1 MVQYPPFQSRHE
13 QTRAVSVRD
22 QIQMAL
28 AIADPPLLKSLLVNC
43 LPAIASPFHIGAVS
57 SQVSI
62 PIKDQPSADGIV
74 QYEAI
79 RCVLADS
86 CPQLEQVSSNG
97 GWTKESKELTRI
109 TQHESELH
117 TLAQNLPLAPVI
129 SLLSNT
135 GFQQDQIQEILR
147 LPHYAW
153 HKSWWY
159 AIDAEGNFTIPFL
172 RCIRTF
178 HYPDGTLTL
187 HYKDFYDQKKPDCFT
202 TLPQK
207 VLIAIR
213 TDTYGFAETLQQLN
227 RQRDAL
233 GIAKAILVC
242 QTASELEIQAF
253 IKQNISLYPAT
264 DLILPVQANCQLCAR
279 HECPMNHRPDSPIVM
294 CRGFLVESE
303 FV

>member
-1 MVQYPPFQSRHE
+1 VVQNPLFHPTNEPAR
-13 QTRAVSVRD
+13 TANVRD

-28 AIADPPLLKSLLVNC
+28 AIADSTLLKSLLVNC
-43 LPAIASPFHIGAVS
+43 LPAIATPFHIGSVS

-62 PIKDQPSADGIV
+62 PIKDHPSADGIV

-79 RCVLADS
+79 HCVLSDS
-86 CPQLEQVSSNG
+86 RPQLEQFPSNS
-97 GWTKESKELTRI
+97 GWTKDSKELTRI

-117 TLAQNLPLAPVI
+117 TLVQNLPLAPVI

-135 GFQQDQIQEILR
+135 GFQQTQIQDILR

-153 HKSWWY
+153 HKSWWH
-159 AIDAEGNFTIPFL
+159 AIDPEGNFTIPFL

-187 HYKDFYDQKKPDCFT
+187 QYKDFFEQEKPDCFT

-213 TDTYGFAETLQQLN
+213 SDTHGFAETLQQLN

-233 GIAKAILVC
+233 GVAKAILVC
-242 QTASELEIQAF
+242 QIASELEMQAF
-253 IKQNISLYPAT
+253 IKQSISLYPGT
-264 DLILPVQANCQLCAR
+264 DLTLPIQSNCQICAR
-279 HECPMNHRPDSPIVM
+279 YECPMNHRLDSPVVM